1 MNQDDSP
8 AHSHDPQP
16 YHEARPLRVSSSPP
30 MWNDRARGMR
40 GGNSSSLAPKAPYY
54 ISGAIL
60 LVAIVIVAFAFFGKS
75 DDKTSQPNIVAQPTA
90 VPGVDGQTTAQGGTG
105 TTGTTPGGSG
115 GATTAPAGPAGNP
128 VAAVAASVQQ
138 LLAKPLIEDC
148 TKADPGRDAG
158 KLCAT
163 AKGDREGR
171 RAYAV
176 GPIAAQPTHWFIVE
190 PQGNQWVVAQTISLT
205 PDNAG
210 VPGVPWPLKVG
221 ADVVVVGANPCV
233 NVREGPGL
241 NQKAVDCIR
250 DGTRIKL
257 TAGPTNADNIIWWQ
271 VEGRTGWVSAD
282 YLRYPDAAQ

>member
-1 MNQDDSP
+1 
-8 AHSHDPQP
+8 
-16 YHEARPLRVSSSPP
+16 
-30 MWNDRARGMR
+30 MR

-60 LVAIVIVAFAFFGKS
+60 LVAIVIVAFAFFGKG

-90 VPGVDGQTTAQGGTG
+90 APAGADGQTTAPGGTAG
-105 TTGTTPGGSG
+105 APTTPG
-115 GATTAPAGPAGNP
+115 APAAPAGNP

-163 AKGDREGR
+163 ARGERQGR

-176 GPIAAQPTHWFIVE
+176 GPIAGQPTHWFIVE
-190 PQGNQWVVAQTISLT
+190 PQGNQWVISQTISLT
-205 PDNAG
+205 PDNAA

-221 ADVVVVGANPCV
+221 ADVVVVGASPCV

>member
-1 MNQDDSP
+1 MNEEDDSASP
-8 AHSHDPQP
+8 PEQRGYSDAK
-16 YHEARPLRVSSSPP
+16 PLRLSSSPP
-30 MWNDRARGMR
+30 MWNDRARGMYSS
-40 GGNSSSLAPKAPYY
+40 GSSLAPKAPYY

-75 DDKTSQPNIVAQPTA
+75 DDKAKQPAVVAQPTA
-90 VPGVDGQTTAQGGTG
+90 VAAPETAAPPQT
-105 TTGTTPGGSG
+105 
-115 GATTAPAGPAGNP
+115 AGNP
-128 VAAVAASVQQ
+128 VEAVSAAVQRLV
-138 LLAKPLIEDC
+138 AKPMIDDC

-163 AKGDREGR
+163 ARGEREGR

-176 GPIAAQPTHWFIVE
+176 GPIAGAPTHWFIVE
-190 PQGNQWVVAQTISLT
+190 NQGGQWVVSQTISLT
-205 PDNAG
+205 PDNAA

-221 ADVVVVGANPCV
+221 ADVVVVGAAPCV

-257 TAGPTNADNIIWWQ
+257 TAGPTNADNIVWWQ

-282 YLRYPDAAQ
+282 YLRYPDADQ

>member
-1 MNQDDSP
+1 
-8 AHSHDPQP
+8 
-16 YHEARPLRVSSSPP
+16 
-30 MWNDRARGMR
+30 MR
-40 GGNSSSLAPKAPYY
+40 SGSSSSLAPKAPYY

-60 LVAIVIVAFAFFGKS
+60 LVAIVIVAFAFFGRG
-75 DDKTSQPNIVAQPTA
+75 DDKTSPPNVVAQPTA
-90 VPGVDGQTTAQGGTG
+90 APAGPDGQTTAPGGTG
-105 TTGTTPGGSG
+105 TGG
-115 GATTAPAGPAGNP
+115 TTAPAGPAGNP

-138 LLAKPLIEDC
+138 LLAKPLIDDC

-163 AKGDREGR
+163 ARGEREGR
-171 RAYAV
+171 RAYSV
-176 GPIAAQPTHWFIVE
+176 GPIAGQPTHWFIVE
-190 PQGNQWVVAQTISLT
+190 PQGNLWVVSQTISLT
-205 PDNAG
+205 PDNAA

-221 ADVVVVGANPCV
+221 ADVVVVGASPCV

-257 TAGPTNADNIIWWQ
+257 TAGPTNADNFIWWQ
-271 VEGRTGWVSAD
+271 VEGRTGWVAAD

>member
-1 MNQDDSP
+1 MNEED
-8 AHSHDPQP
+8 AEATTPQP
-16 YHEARPLRVSSSPP
+16 RPYDTKPLRLSSSPP
-30 MWNDRARGMR
+30 MWNDRSRGMR
-40 GGNSSSLAPKAPYY
+40 GGNGSSLAPKAPYY

-75 DDKTSQPNIVAQPTA
+75 DDKTKQPAVVAQPTA
-90 VPGVDGQTTAQGGTG
+90 VAQPDGQAAV
-105 TTGTTPGGSG
+105 P
-115 GATTAPAGPAGNP
+115 GATGAAAGPAGNP
-128 VAAVAASVQQ
+128 VEAVGAAVQRLV
-138 LLAKPLIEDC
+138 AKPLIDDC

-163 AKGDREGR
+163 AKGEREGR

-176 GPIAAQPTHWFIVE
+176 GPIAGAPTHWFIVE
-190 PQGNQWVVAQTISLT
+190 NQGGQWVVSQTISLT
-205 PDNAG
+205 PDNAA

-221 ADVVVVGANPCV
+221 ADVVVVGAAPCV

-257 TAGPTNADNIIWWQ
+257 TAGPTNADNLVWWQ
-271 VEGRTGWVSAD
+271 VEGRTGWVAAD

>member
-1 MNQDDSP
+1 
-8 AHSHDPQP
+8 
-16 YHEARPLRVSSSPP
+16 
-30 MWNDRARGMR
+30 MWNDRQRGMR
-40 GGNSSSLAPKAPYY
+40 SSSSSLAPRAPYY

-75 DDKTSQPNIVAQPTA
+75 DDKAAQPAVVAQPTA
-90 VPGVDGQTTAQGGTG
+90 APIQAEVQ
-105 TTGTTPGGSG
+105 
-115 GATTAPAGPAGNP
+115 APAGPAGNP
-128 VAAVAASVQQ
+128 VEAVASAVQR

-148 TKADPGRDAG
+148 AKADPGRDAG

-163 AKGDREGR
+163 AKGEREGR

-176 GPIAAQPTHWFIVE
+176 GPIAGAPTHWFIVE
-190 PQGNQWVVAQTISLT
+190 NQGGQWVVGQTISLT

-210 VPGVPWPLKVG
+210 VPGVPWPLRVG
-221 ADVVVVGANPCV
+221 AEVVVVGANPCV

-257 TAGPTNADNIIWWQ
+257 TAGPTNADNISWWQ
-271 VEGRTGWVSAD
+271 VEGRTGWVASD

>member
-1 MNQDDSP
+1 
-8 AHSHDPQP
+8 
-16 YHEARPLRVSSSPP
+16 
-30 MWNDRARGMR
+30 MR
-40 GGNSSSLAPKAPYY
+40 SGGSSSSLAPKAPYY

-60 LVAIVIVAFAFFGKS
+60 LVAIVIVAFAFFGKG
-75 DDKTSQPNIVAQPTA
+75 DDKAAQPNIVAQPTA
-90 VPGVDGQTTAQGGTG
+90 VAGADGQPTAAGGTA
-105 TTGTTPGGSG
+105 PGGG
-115 GATTAPAGPAGNP
+115 TTAPAGPAGNP
-128 VAAVAASVQQ
+128 VAAVAAAVQQ
-138 LLAKPLIEDC
+138 LVAKPLIDDC
-148 TKADPGRDAG
+148 SKADPGRDAG

-163 AKGDREGR
+163 ARGEREGR

-176 GPIAAQPTHWFIVE
+176 GPIAGQPTHWFIVE
-190 PQGNQWVVAQTISLT
+190 PQGNQWVVSQTISLT

-221 ADVVVVGANPCV
+221 ADVVVVGASPCV

-257 TAGPTNADNIIWWQ
+257 TAGPTNADNFIWWQ
-271 VEGRTGWVSAD
+271 VEGRTGWVAAD